1 MPYSKYFSAAL
12 HSTGVLPTQSRCM
25 AAVSPDDLFWA
36 RNTASYCFTCY
47 FELNLMHCSLVDV
60 LSLSLVIQGTLD
72 ETVHAGMMHA
82 HVCLAANCQS
92 PMGAL
97 ATDKCALR
105 GLLYLSIKPSAI

>member
-1 MPYSKYFSAAL
+1 MPYSTSRAP
-12 HSTGVLPTQSRCM
+12 HSTGDHRIAWLLGILTTYSGHPIR
-25 AAVSPDDLFWA
+25 PH
-36 RNTASYCFTCY
+36 CFTCY

-60 LSLSLVIQGTLD
+60 LSLSLVMQGTLD
-72 ETVHAGMMHA
+72 ETVQAGMMHA

-97 ATDKCALR
+97 ATDKCAPR